1 MILFN
6 NFFFIITFEMLNV
19 RKFAIIDIDTKSTV
33 FCCLKIVCA
42 VIGFVKVD
50 AVWAASAECTVRYSA
65 GDT

>member
-1 MILFN
+1 
-6 NFFFIITFEMLNV
+6 MLNV